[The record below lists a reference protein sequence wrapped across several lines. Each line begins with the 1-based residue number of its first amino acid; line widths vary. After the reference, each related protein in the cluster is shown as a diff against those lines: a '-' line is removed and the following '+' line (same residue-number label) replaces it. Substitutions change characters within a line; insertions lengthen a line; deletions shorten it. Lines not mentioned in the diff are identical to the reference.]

1 MRKTLGQLLRY
12 GIVGLAANSLGYGL
26 YFGLTYAGL
35 GPKLAMSLL
44 YVLGI
49 LQTFVFNKKW
59 AFRHEGMHRQAFIR
73 YIITYGIGYLI
84 NLLALFVLVD
94 RLGFPHQIVQAVL
107 IVIIALFLFM
117 LQKLWVFRLENTSRH
132 SEMAQP

>member
-1 MRKTLGQLLRY
+1 MRTTLGQLLRY
-12 GIVGLAANSLGYGL
+12 GIVGLASNALGYALYLGL
-26 YFGLTYAGL
+26 SYAGL

-44 YVLGI
+44 YVLGM
-49 LQTFVFNKKW
+49 LQTFVFNKRW
-59 AFRHEGMHRQAFIR
+59 SFRHEGMHGQAFIR
-73 YIITYGIGYLI
+73 YIVTYGIGYFI

>member
-26 YFGLTYAGL
+26 YIGLTYAGF

-44 YVLGI
+44 YVLGM
-49 LQTFVFNKKW
+49 LQTFVFNKRW
-59 AFRHEGMHRQAFIR
+59 SFRHEGMHGQPFIR
-73 YIITYGIGYLI
+73 YIVTYGIGYLI
-84 NLLALFVLVD
+84 NLLVLFFLVD

-117 LQKLWVFRLENTSRH
+117 LQKFWVFRLENSSLN
-132 SEMAQP
+132 SEMA

>member
-117 LQKLWVFRLENTSRH
+117 LQKFWVFRLENTSMNT
-132 SEMAQP
+132 ETA

>member
-1 MRKTLGQLLRY
+1 MRTTLGQLLRY
-12 GIVGLAANSLGYGL
+12 GIVGLASNALGYALYLGL
-26 YFGLTYAGL
+26 SYAGL

-44 YVLGI
+44 YVLGM
-49 LQTFVFNKKW
+49 LQTFVFNKRW
-59 AFRHEGMHRQAFIR
+59 SFRHGGMHGQAFIR
-73 YIITYGIGYLI
+73 YIVTYGIGYFI

-117 LQKLWVFRLENTSRH
+117 LQKLWVFKLGNTSLNT
-132 SEMAQP
+132 ETA

>member
-1 MRKTLGQLLRY
+1 MRTTLGQLLRY
-12 GIVGLAANSLGYGL
+12 GIVGLASNALGYALYLGL
-26 YFGLTYAGL
+26 SYAGL

-44 YVLGI
+44 YVLGM
-49 LQTFVFNKKW
+49 LQTFVFNKRW
-59 AFRHEGMHRQAFIR
+59 SFRHGGMHGQAFIR
-73 YIITYGIGYLI
+73 YIVTYGIGYFI